1 MDNMNRRLAEAG
13 AMVERLDAAALRLN
27 KEIPD
32 ATKLLA
38 AETDLDMA
46 QAITDFK
53 MMEYAHTAALQ
64 MAGRVLPKS
73 LLDFLQ

>member
-1 MDNMNRRLAEAG
+1 MENMGRRLAEAG

-27 KEIPD
+27 REIPD
-32 ATKLLA
+32 VTRLLA
-38 AETDLDMA
+38 AEKDLDMT

-53 MMEYAHTAALQ
+53 MMEYAHTASLQ